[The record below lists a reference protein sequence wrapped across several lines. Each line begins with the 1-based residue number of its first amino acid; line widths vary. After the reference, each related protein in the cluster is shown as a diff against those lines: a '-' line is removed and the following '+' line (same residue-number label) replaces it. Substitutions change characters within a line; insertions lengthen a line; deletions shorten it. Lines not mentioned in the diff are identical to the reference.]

1 MSDTAGVVAVPD
13 TGLFSR
19 VAGVI
24 VSPGRTFAT
33 IVAYP
38 RPAIVLAFVCFV
50 IGLATAIPQ
59 LTERGRQSLLETQVA
74 TLQRMTHQTVTPDV
88 YARMQQSVRYAPY
101 TSFGSVFVSIPVV
114 SLLIAAVFWAIF
126 NAVLGGTAAFKQVL
140 GIVTHAQVIGALGVL
155 VSAPIIW
162 FQGIQSFGGPFNLG
176 ALAPMLDPSSAVAT
190 FLSGISIFTLWQ
202 IVVTAIGLGV
212 LYGRRPRYIAS
223 FLIAAYL
230 LLAAGFTALFSSFTG
245 R

>member
-1 MSDTAGVVAVPD
+1 MSDIAGAVAVPD
-13 TGLFSR
+13 AGLLTR

-24 VSPGRTFAT
+24 VSPARTFAT

-38 RPAIVLAFVCFV
+38 RPAFVLAFVCLV

-59 LTERGRQSLLETQVA
+59 LSERGRQSLLETQVA
-74 TLQRMTHQTVTPDV
+74 TIERMTRQTVTPET
-88 YARMQQSVRYAPY
+88 YARMQQGVRYAPY

-126 NAVLGGTAAFKQVL
+126 NAVLGGTASFKQVL

-162 FQGIQSFGGPFNLG
+162 FQGIQSLGGPFNLG
-176 ALAPMLDPSSAVAT
+176 ALAPMLDPASSIAT
-190 FLSGISIFTLWQ
+190 FLSGISVFTLWQ
-202 IVVTAIGLGV
+202 IIVAAIGLGV
-212 LYGRRPRYIAS
+212 LYRRRPAYIAS